1 MPSLINVTCANGYTD
16 AATIRQAEISRVVIQ
31 TFNNPVLYQIAYDKN
46 GWNFDQFEHVLYPS
60 LATLASPFIVK
71 KGSAI
76 RFRNFVAGSN
86 AVVNC
91 DVY

>member
-1 MPSLINVTCANGYTD
+1 MPSLINVTCGNGYTE
-16 AATIRQAEISRVVIQ
+16 AATIRQAEISRLVIQ
-31 TFNNPVLYQIAYDKN
+31 VFNNPVLYQISYDVN
-46 GWNFDQFEHVLYPS
+46 GWNFDQFEKVLYPS
-60 LATLASPFIVK
+60 FATLASPFVSR
-71 KGSAI
+71 KGYAI

>member
-1 MPSLINVTCANGYTD
+1 MPSLINVTCGNGYTD
-16 AATIRQAEISRVVIQ
+16 GATIRQANISRLVIQ
-31 TFNNPVLYQIAYDKN
+31 VFNNPVLYQIAYDKN
-46 GWNFDQFEHVLYPS
+46 GWNFDPFEKVLYPS
-60 LATLASPFIVK
+60 FATLASPFVNK

-86 AVVNC
+86 GIVNC